1 VTAAS
6 VLFPTPIHLVRR
18 IDDPIAH
25 STVTLEQFGIGNRLI
40 STRDDRVVI
49 ADYAAQTLTEID
61 RATGT
66 YSVTRFADIAA
77 ARGSAAHSSSSATTR
92 GREWRVAKTSAQ
104 LLRNGVALES
114 YSLTVDDGARSM
126 EVGIDRQTPLSREAV
141 EVLLGAAYP
150 AEAGAE
156 QQQILSLAAAP
167 ATSRI
172 RTAATGE
179 AMTPQYGLPAHQEVT
194 WRDGSGELVFRND
207 VIHVDHALPPAEKL
221 LIPPGAT
228 LVESRAIRRDKA
240 LRELDAGPPARA
252 PAH

>member
-49 ADYAAQTLTEID
+49 ADYAEQTLTEID

-77 ARGSAAHSSSSATTR
+77 ASRPAAHSSSTAAP
-92 GREWRVAKTSAQ
+92 GRQWRVAKMSAQ
-104 LLRNGVALES
+104 PLLSGVALDS

-150 AEAGAE
+150 AEAETE

-207 VIHVDHALPPAEKL
+207 VIHVDNALPPAEKL

-240 LRELDAGPPARA
+240 LRELDAGPPPRA